1 MKSMHNQRGFSLVEL
16 LVATVTMTVVLG
28 AAVALTQQIQ
38 NGYRRNLEDATA
50 EQEARYALDWIGR
63 YIRAAANN
71 PAGAPTSNCPGLN
84 TPFVAVQF
92 DPNNDDIDNDVR
104 LMTDANPP
112 DGLVGGLAPPNCNQA
127 NEDVTISLDNAT
139 NTITFLDN
147 NTGAAVSTRT
157 DTVIEDLQF
166 VFRNLSHATGALA
179 NPPVD
184 SLNQNTAGN
193 VVYIEARITVRTR
206 TIDASSGQPMR
217 RTLSSEVKIRSRG

>member
-1 MKSMHNQRGFSLVEL
+1 MKSLHRERGFSLVEL

-28 AAVALTQQIQ
+28 AAVALTQQVQ
-38 NGYRRNLEDATA
+38 NGYRRNLEDAAA

-71 PAGAPTSNCPGLN
+71 PTGATTTNCPGLN
-84 TPFVAVQF
+84 TNVVAVRF
-92 DPNNDDIDNDVR
+92 DPNNDDVDNDVR

-112 DGLVGGLAPPNCNQA
+112 DGLLGGAAPPDCNQA
-127 NEDVTISLDNAT
+127 NEDVTISLDNVA

-166 VFRNLSHATGALA
+166 IFRNASHATGAAA

-184 SLNQNTAGN
+184 SLNQNTAAN
-193 VVYIEARITVRTR
+193 VIYIETRITVRTR

-217 RTLSSEVKIRSRG
+217 RTLSSEVKIRSRS

>member
-1 MKSMHNQRGFSLVEL
+1 MSMNSLHGERGFSLMEL

-28 AAVALTQQIQ
+28 AAVALTQQVQ
-38 NGYRRNLEDATA
+38 NGYRRNLEDAAA

-63 YIRAAANN
+63 YVRAAANN
-71 PAGAPTSNCPGLN
+71 PTGAAATNCPALGLN
-84 TPFVAVQF
+84 VNAVQF

-112 DGLVGGLAPPNCNQA
+112 DGLFGGAAPPNCNQA
-127 NEDVTISLDNAT
+127 NEDVTISLDNVA

-147 NTGAAVSTRT
+147 NTGGVVATRT

-166 VFRNLSHATGALA
+166 IFR
-179 NPPVD
+179 D
-184 SLNQNTAGN
+184 SSRAVLNTLVAGNQGN
-193 VVYIEARITVRTR
+193 VVYIETRIQVRTR